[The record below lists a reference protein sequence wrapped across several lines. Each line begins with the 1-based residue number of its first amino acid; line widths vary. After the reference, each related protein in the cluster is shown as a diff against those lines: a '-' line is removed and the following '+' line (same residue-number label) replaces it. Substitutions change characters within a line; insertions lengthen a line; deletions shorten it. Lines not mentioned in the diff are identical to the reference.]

1 MSATQ
6 AIAVQG
12 YPATVPLAKSSQHRR
27 RDLTPR
33 MPGINSQTRLLTAP
47 RRQPIQYERSRGHSE
62 MGSRDHGMVEF
73 GVQIPMAPLKL
84 QHVGAFP
91 SRIPSKT
98 RNQKSEFSAVIL
110 RPVTSGR
117 GSLKTEQRV
126 RGER

>member
-47 RRQPIQYERSRGHSE
+47 RPQPIQYERSRGHSE

-73 GVQIPMAPLKL
+73 GVQIPMAP
-84 QHVGAFP
+84 FD
-91 SRIPSKT
+91 S
-98 RNQKSEFSAVIL
+98 L
-110 RPVTSGR
+110 R
-117 GSLKTEQRV
+117 SLMAGHPHKREDVSSYLTA
-126 RGER
+126 